1 MLTAYDAPDAYHW
14 NYAESDGIRF
24 QGSSMFQGEN
34 RSDGARMSY
43 TLQRDTADKELKKV
57 KWLRVD
63 VYDPSGTRIR
73 RIETK
78 VPTENG
84 LQRWNWNL
92 RHAGVNRPSMSR
104 SKRENQSDP
113 GYGPE
118 VRPGRYLLVY
128 ELGNH
133 RDSAYVTVQD
143 DPRAPARD
151 WDAEHAF
158 AAEVNGQMARLDS
171 AVSRLREAKKRLDL
185 LDKWVAANE
194 DTAATKQLRDDLKA
208 VSKAIEDR
216 RMALFGKE
224 DVKGYFEQPET
235 WEWKY
240 GQFSSHYWGLRGAPS
255 ANMLNAWK
263 AARAASEAE
272 SAALAKWDSEVWK
285 PFTEKYAQIPGAW

>member
-1 MLTAYDAPDAYHW
+1 
-14 NYAESDGIRF
+14 
-24 QGSSMFQGEN
+24 
-34 RSDGARMSY
+34 
-43 TLQRDTADKELKKV
+43 
-57 KWLRVD
+57 
-63 VYDPSGTRIR
+63 
-73 RIETK
+73 
-78 VPTENG
+78 
-84 LQRWNWNL
+84 
-92 RHAGVNRPSMSR
+92 
-104 SKRENQSDP
+104 
-113 GYGPE
+113 
-118 VRPGRYLLVY
+118 
-128 ELGNH
+128 
-133 RDSAYVTVQD
+133 VTVQD

-194 DTAATKQLRDDLKA
+194 DSAATKQLRDDLKA